1 MSGMVSVFNHIIK
14 VLVVSIVKSL
24 RLKTVSV
31 ESKIIMNFV
40 FFISFF
46 NTGIMLYI
54 VNINYFES
62 DIPMLRQV
70 LSLGK
75 NSDFSQQWYT
85 VMGPILVYTILM
97 NAIVPVLSTIK
108 TMALWYFKQAYD
120 RGFT

>member
-1 MSGMVSVFNHIIK
+1 MSGMVSCFNHIIK

-62 DIPMLRQV
+62 DSPVLRQFF
-70 LSLGK
+70 SLGK
-75 NSDFSQQWYT
+75 NSDFSQQWY
-85 VMGPILVYTILM
+85 
-97 NAIVPVLSTIK
+97 
-108 TMALWYFKQAYD
+108 
-120 RGFT
+120 